1 MALTLEGYDG
11 KDIAPGDYV
20 ELSVDHISKD
30 GRRIK
35 CGSKRRVQ
43 SFNGELTHVALFI
56 DSNDKNHPWVCTWV
70 PLSIVRRTGKQR
82 HRFTRYR
89 EVTMEKDTEMLY
101 VAIKLPNNEIA
112 VNYQIISDH
121 INNTW
126 QSNGTSD
133 TFGPSMM
140 SDTNESALKEKVRQ
154 DIARNPDN
162 RWLMLHGNILAR
174 AEHPPVRF
182 SQW

>member
-1 MALTLEGYDG
+1 MGRTAEGYDG
-11 KDIAPGDYV
+11 NDIAPGDYV
-20 ELSVDHISKD
+20 ELAADHMVKD

-35 CGSKRRVQ
+35 AGSRRRVQ
-43 SFNGELTHVALFI
+43 SFNDGSTHAALFI
-56 DSNDKNHPWVCTWV
+56 NSKDGQNPWVCTWV
-70 PLSIVRRTGKQR
+70 PLTILRRTGKQR
-82 HRFTRYR
+82 YLFTRHH

-101 VAIKLPNNEIA
+101 VAVKLPNNEVA
-112 VNYQIISDH
+112 VNYQIMANHFNDL
-121 INNTW
+121 NAYA
-126 QSNGTSD
+126 
-133 TFGPSMM
+133 FPEVMA
-140 SDTNESALKEKVRQ
+140 DTNENALKEKVRQ